1 MTKVYCI
8 GCGLVTPV
16 GNSPSEVLS
25 AVRAGKSA
33 FRLYDGWP
41 EPYYASLLDRKGF
54 EGPSFFDHIALQA
67 ASSAVQEAGIDASS
81 SRVGLVL
88 STIKGNIEKIDSED
102 VSLAVAAESLAKAL
116 GVKTAPVVVSN
127 ACISGLAALL
137 QGVRMIRSGA
147 YDHIIV
153 VGAEVQSRF
162 IVTGFQSLKA
172 LSLNPCKPFDANR
185 EGLNVGEA
193 AAAMVLSTRPASLL
207 ESLPASENYFS
218 GRDPKNQFSDASTDP
233 AHEKSLPVSG
243 NYFSEGFPK
252 NQFPDTST
260 DPAHEVW
267 EIVDGAVRNDA
278 NHISGPSRTGEG
290 SYNALRYVLEGVSA
304 EELAFVNVHGT
315 ATRYNDQMEAIALN
329 RAGLQ
334 DVPIN
339 ALKGIFG
346 HTMGAA
352 GILESIVSMKACDA
366 GVVLP
371 THGFSQ
377 MGVEPAVN
385 VSALER
391 KTDKKAFVKLLS
403 GFGGVNG
410 ALLFRKGGAR

>member
-1 MTKVYCI
+1 MTRVFCI

-16 GNSPSEVLS
+16 GNTPSEVLA

-41 EPYYASLLDRKGF
+41 EPYYASMLDRQGF
-54 EGPSFFDHIALQA
+54 DGPSFFDHMALQA
-67 ASSAVQEAGIDASS
+67 ARMAVQEAGIDASS
-81 SRVGLVL
+81 ARVGLVL

-102 VSLAVAAESLAKAL
+102 VSLAAAADTLAKGL
-116 GVKTAPVVVSN
+116 GVQTAPVVVSN

-147 YDHIIV
+147 FDHIIV

-172 LSLNPCKPFDANR
+172 LSLNPCKPFDADR

-193 AAAMVLSTRPASLL
+193 AAAMVLSAHPVPFDPHPVSV
-207 ESLPASENYFS
+207 NYFS
-218 GRDPKNQFSDASTDP
+218 GRDPKNQFSETSTSP
-233 AHEKSLPVSG
+233 AHK
-243 NYFSEGFPK
+243 
-252 NQFPDTST
+252 
-260 DPAHEVW
+260 W
-267 EIVDGAVRNDA
+267 EIVEGAVRNDA

-290 SYNALRYVLEGVSA
+290 SYN
-304 EELAFVNVHGT
+304 LAFVNVHGT

-334 DVPIN
+334 DVPVN

-366 GVVLP
+366 GLVLP
-371 THGFSQ
+371 TQGFSQ

-385 VSALER
+385 VSAQER
-391 KTDKKAFVKLLS
+391 KTDKKTFVKLLS

-410 ALLFRKGGAR
+410 ALLFRKGGAE

>member
-1 MTKVYCI
+1 MTKVFCI

-16 GNSPSEVLS
+16 GNTPAQVFET
-25 AVRAGKSA
+25 VREGKSA
-33 FRLYDGWP
+33 FRMYEGWP
-41 EPYYASLLDRKGF
+41 EPYYASLLDREGY
-54 EGPSFFDHIALQA
+54 EGPSFFEHIALEA
-67 ASSAVQEAGIDASS
+67 ARAAVADAGIDVTGP
-81 SRVGLVL
+81 RVGLVL
-88 STIKGNIEKIDSED
+88 STIKGNVEKIDTED
-102 VSLAVAAESLAKAL
+102 VSLAASAARLAQAL
-116 GVKTAPVVVSN
+116 GVQTAPVVVSN

-137 QGVRMIRSGA
+137 QGVRMLRSGA

-172 LSLNPCKPFDANR
+172 LSMNPCKPFDAER

-193 AAAMVLSTRPASLL
+193 AAAMVLTSQPV
-207 ESLPASENYFS
+207 SENYFS
-218 GRDPKNQFSDASTDP
+218 QGFAKNQFSD
-233 AHEKSLPVSG
+233 
-243 NYFSEGFPK
+243 
-252 NQFPDTST
+252 TST
-260 DPAHEVW
+260 SLTHRDNVIPSEACVSYW

-290 SYNALRYVLEGVSA
+290 SYNALRAVLKYVKP

-334 DVPIN
+334 DVPVN

-352 GILESIVSMKACDA
+352 GILESIVSMQACDA

-371 THGFSQ
+371 TQGFAQ
-377 MGVEPAVN
+377 MGVEPAVS

-410 ALLFRKGGAR
+410 ALLFRKGGAL

>member
-1 MTKVYCI
+1 MTKVFCI

-16 GNSPSEVLS
+16 GNTPSEVLA
-25 AVRAGKSA
+25 AVRDGKSA

-41 EPYYASLLDRKGF
+41 EPYYASLLDRNGF

-67 ASSAVQEAGIDASS
+67 ARTAVQEAGIDASS

-88 STIKGNIEKIDSED
+88 STIKGNIEKIDTED
-102 VSLAVAAESLAKAL
+102 VSLAAAADTLAKGL

-172 LSLNPCKPFDANR
+172 LSLNPCKPFDADR

-193 AAAMVLSTRPASLL
+193 AAAMVLSAQPASLV
-207 ESLPASENYFS
+207 ESQPVSGNYFS
-218 GRDPKNQFSDASTDP
+218 GRDPKNQFSDASTKP
-233 AHEKSLPVSG
+233 AHK
-243 NYFSEGFPK
+243 
-252 NQFPDTST
+252 DM
-260 DPAHEVW
+260 W

-334 DVPIN
+334 DVPVN

-366 GVVLP
+366 GVILP
-371 THGFSQ
+371 TQGFCQ

-391 KTDKKAFVKLLS
+391 KTNKKAFVKLLS

-410 ALLFRKGGAR
+410 ALLFRKGGAE

>member
-1 MTKVYCI
+1 MTKVFCI

-16 GNSPSEVLS
+16 GNTPSEVLA

-41 EPYYASLLDRKGF
+41 EPYYASLLDRNGF

-67 ASSAVQEAGIDASS
+67 ARTAVQEAGIDASS

-88 STIKGNIEKIDSED
+88 STIKGNIEKIDTED
-102 VSLAVAAESLAKAL
+102 VSLAAAADTLAKGL

-172 LSLNPCKPFDANR
+172 LSLTPCRPFDADR
-185 EGLNVGEA
+185 DGLNVGEA
-193 AAAMVLSTRPASLL
+193 AAAMVLSSQPVS
-207 ESLPASENYFS
+207 F
-218 GRDPKNQFSDASTDP
+218 DP
-233 AHEKSLPVSG
+233 HPVSG
-243 NYFSEGFPK
+243 NYFSQGFAK
-252 NQFPDTST
+252 NQFPETST
-260 DPAHEVW
+260 YPALQGDPKNLFPETSTRPAHVIPSEASVSPW

-334 DVPIN
+334 DVPVN

-366 GVVLP
+366 GVILP
-371 THGFSQ
+371 T
-377 MGVEPAVN
+377 
-385 VSALER
+385 
-391 KTDKKAFVKLLS
+391 
-403 GFGGVNG
+403 
-410 ALLFRKGGAR
+410 

>member
-16 GNSPSEVLS
+16 GNTPSEVLA

-41 EPYYASLLDRKGF
+41 EPYYASLLDRQGF

-67 ASSAVQEAGIDASS
+67 AHAAVQEAGIDASS
-81 SRVGLVL
+81 ARVGLVL
-88 STIKGNIEKIDSED
+88 STIKGNIEKIDTDD
-102 VSLAVAAESLAKAL
+102 VSLAVAADTLAKGL
-116 GVKTAPVVVSN
+116 GVKTQPVVVSN

-147 YDHIIV
+147 YDHVIV

-162 IVTGFQSLKA
+162 IVSGFQSLKA
-172 LSLNPCKPFDANR
+172 LSLNPCKPFDADR
-185 EGLNVGEA
+185 DGLNVGEA
-193 AAAMVLSTRPASLL
+193 AAAMVLSALPVSFEPRPVSG
-207 ESLPASENYFS
+207 NYFS
-218 GRDPKNQFSDASTDP
+218 GRDPKNQFSETSTSP
-233 AHEKSLPVSG
+233 AHK
-243 NYFSEGFPK
+243 
-252 NQFPDTST
+252 
-260 DPAHEVW
+260 W
-267 EIVDGAVRNDA
+267 EIVEGAVRNDA

-290 SYNALRYVLEGVSA
+290 SYNALRHVLEGVSA
-304 EELAFVNVHGT
+304 DELAFVNVHGT

-352 GILESIVSMKACDA
+352 GILESIVSMQACDA

-371 THGFSQ
+371 TQGFSR

-391 KTDKKAFVKLLS
+391 KTGKKAFVKLLS

-410 ALLFRKGGAR
+410 ALLFRKGGAL

>member
-1 MTKVYCI
+1 M
-8 GCGLVTPV
+8 
-16 GNSPSEVLS
+16 
-25 AVRAGKSA
+25 
-33 FRLYDGWP
+33 
-41 EPYYASLLDRKGF
+41 
-54 EGPSFFDHIALQA
+54 
-67 ASSAVQEAGIDASS
+67 
-81 SRVGLVL
+81 
-88 STIKGNIEKIDSED
+88 
-102 VSLAVAAESLAKAL
+102 
-116 GVKTAPVVVSN
+116 
-127 ACISGLAALL
+127 
-137 QGVRMIRSGA
+137 
-147 YDHIIV
+147 
-153 VGAEVQSRF
+153 QSRF

-172 LSLNPCKPFDANR
+172 LSLNPCKPFDADR

-193 AAAMVLSTRPASLL
+193 AAAMVLSVS
-207 ESLPASENYFS
+207 
-218 GRDPKNQFSDASTDP
+218 
-233 AHEKSLPVSG
+233 KS
-243 NYFSEGFPK
+243 
-252 NQFPDTST
+252 
-260 DPAHEVW
+260 AW

-304 EELAFVNVHGT
+304 DELAFVNVHGT

-334 DVPIN
+334 DVPVN

-366 GVVLP
+366 GLVLP
-371 THGFSQ
+371 TQGFSQ

-385 VSALER
+385 VSAQER

-410 ALLFRKGGAR
+410 ALLFRKGGAE

>member
-1 MTKVYCI
+1 MTKVFCI

-16 GNSPSEVLS
+16 GNTPSEVLA

-41 EPYYASLLDRKGF
+41 EPYYASLLDRNGF

-67 ASSAVQEAGIDASS
+67 ARTAVQEAGIEASL

-88 STIKGNIEKIDSED
+88 STIKGNIEKIDTED
-102 VSLAVAAESLAKAL
+102 VSLAAAADTLAKGL

-172 LSLNPCKPFDANR
+172 LSLNPCKPFDADR
-185 EGLNVGEA
+185 DGLNVGEA
-193 AAAMVLSTRPASLL
+193 AAAMVLSAQPVSFEPR
-207 ESLPASENYFS
+207 
-218 GRDPKNQFSDASTDP
+218 
-233 AHEKSLPVSG
+233 PVSG
-243 NYFSEGFPK
+243 NYFSQGFAK
-252 NQFPDTST
+252 NQFPETST
-260 DPAHEVW
+260 RLPHGVDWPFW

-334 DVPIN
+334 DVPVN

-366 GVVLP
+366 GVILP
-371 THGFSQ
+371 TQGFCQ

-391 KTDKKAFVKLLS
+391 KTDRKVFVKLLS

-410 ALLFRKGGAR
+410 ALLFRKGGAE

>member
-16 GNSPSEVLS
+16 GNAPSEVLS

-41 EPYYASLLDRKGF
+41 EPYYASLLDREGF

-67 ASSAVQEAGIDASS
+67 ARTAVQEAGIDASGA
-81 SRVGLVL
+81 RVGLVL
-88 STIKGNIEKIDSED
+88 STIKGNIEKIDTDD
-102 VSLAVAAESLAKAL
+102 VSLAAAAETLAQGL
-116 GVKTAPVVVSN
+116 GVKTKPVVVSN

-172 LSLNPCKPFDANR
+172 LSLNPCKPFDADR
-185 EGLNVGEA
+185 DGLNVGEA
-193 AAAMVLSTRPASLL
+193 AAAMVLSAHPV
-207 ESLPASENYFS
+207 PFDPHPVSENYFS
-218 GRDPKNQFSDASTDP
+218 GRDPKNQFPETSTEP
-233 AHEKSLPVSG
+233 ALQG
-243 NYFSEGFPK
+243 DPK
-252 NQFPDTST
+252 NQFSETST
-260 DPAHEVW
+260 RPAPVIPSEASVSPW

-334 DVPIN
+334 EVPVN

-371 THGFSQ
+371 TQGFSQ

-385 VSALER
+385 VSAQER